1 MAMLTTTL
9 LVAALLAPADT
20 VSAQAPEPVR
30 TTPGR
35 VIVHRQPAVPLAAL
49 RVSILADDPPGYAGA
64 GHLVQ
69 HIQFNAL
76 RERVARVGGRVQ
88 IVRNPDAFVYSV
100 VGPANELPYLAEALS
115 SALATPPITVATFLS
130 ANRILSEERMAE
142 WETAEGHL
150 RSQLRLQVKPEDRP
164 APGTGASAA
173 RLDAETVAAAWAQIY
188 APERV
193 SVVAA
198 GDMRVGTVEQAF
210 SALPPTVRGQGLE
223 PEPEPVE
230 PLAAPEATRAWL
242 GVGYGATGLQPHVLT
257 VTAQLLTGTLRDRVG
272 DGSSAVEHWWS
283 GRGQAL
289 ALIASVPGPRQAA
302 ARRALDGA
310 LASLQE
316 TVTSGDVERAAQRVR
331 REMLF
336 RSRTPEGM
344 AEMVGAFAD
353 RTGEGNAAQLFY
365 DALATV
371 TLDQVQD
378 ALEDLLDRTPGRVE
392 IPPQRLPER

>member
-1 MAMLTTTL
+1 MLTTTL
-9 LVAALLAPADT
+9 LVATLLAPPDT
-20 VSAQAPEPVR
+20 VQTVGAETAR

-49 RVSILADDPPGYAGA
+49 RLSVLADDPPGYAGA

-76 RERVARVGGRVQ
+76 RERVDRVGGRVQ

-100 VGPANELPYLAEALS
+100 VGPADELSYLAAALS
-115 SALATPPITVATFLS
+115 AAVATPPITTATFL
-130 ANRILSEERMAE
+130 AADRMLGRERLAE

-150 RSQLRLQVKPEDRP
+150 RSQLRLQLNPDDRP
-164 APGTGASAA
+164 APGTGSSAD
-173 RLDAETVAAAWAQIY
+173 RLTEESVAAAWAQIY

-198 GDMRVGTVEQAF
+198 GDLGAEAVEAAF
-210 SALPPTVRGQGLE
+210 SALPPARRGERLA

-230 PLAAPEATRAWL
+230 PLAAPQATRAWL
-242 GVGYGATGLQPHVLT
+242 GIGYGGSELAPHVLT
-257 VTAQLLTGTLRDRVG
+257 VTAQLLTGALRERVRE
-272 DGSSAVEHWWS
+272 GSASVEHWWS

-289 ALIASVPGPRQAA
+289 ALIASVPPGRQAA
-302 ARRALDGA
+302 ARQALDGS
-310 LASLQE
+310 LADLQE
-316 TVTSGDVERAAQRVR
+316 TVTGAHVARAAERVR

-365 DALATV
+365 EALATV
-371 TLDQVQD
+371 TLSEVQE
-378 ALEDLLDRTPGRVE
+378 ALEHLLERTPARVE